1 MIIRQEMHAAARR
14 GAQRLKDPAAT
25 AGFLR
30 GHWLDDGGFADRS
43 GKSDLYYTVFGL
55 QASAAL
61 DIAPPVERVGAYV
74 ESFGRGEG
82 LDLVHAACLVRCRA
96 LLPGALPDDDV
107 RDALVRRVEAHRA
120 ADGGYARQVDQPA
133 GTAYGCF
140 LALAALQD
148 LAAPLPEADEVA
160 GCLAS
165 LASGDG
171 AYANSR
177 DLPIGSV
184 PATAAAVSALHHLA
198 RPATP
203 EAPSWLLARHSAT
216 GGFVPVPGA
225 HHADLLST
233 ATALH
238 ALSLLEADLSG
249 IRRACLRFVR
259 SLQRPGGGFAGH
271 ADDPTPDGEY
281 TYYALLAL
289 GHLEA

>member
-1 MIIRQEMHAAARR
+1 VSGRTWRASAAARGWISCTR
-14 GAQRLKDPAAT
+14 RAWFAAGRCCPARCLTTTCETPWCGA
-25 AGFLR
+25 
-30 GHWLDDGGFADRS
+30 
-43 GKSDLYYTVFGL
+43 
-55 QASAAL
+55 
-61 DIAPPVERVGAYV
+61 
-74 ESFGRGEG
+74 
-82 LDLVHAACLVRCRA
+82 
-96 LLPGALPDDDV
+96 
-107 RDALVRRVEAHRA
+107 AHRA
-120 ADGGYARQVDQPA
+120 ADGGYARQVDRAA

-160 GCLAS
+160 SCLAA

-184 PATAAAVSALHHLA
+184 PATAAAVTALHHLG

-203 EAPSWLLARHSAT
+203 EAPSWLLARHVAT

-225 HHADLLST
+225 PHADLLST

-238 ALSLLEADLSG
+238 ALSLLGVDLSG
-249 IRRACLRFVR
+249 IRKACLDFVR

-271 ADDPTPDGEY
+271 ADDPAPDGDY

-289 GHLEA
+289 GHLAA